1 MQVRVLGGI
10 VLVFFSAAL
19 AASDPGQTNDA
30 AEAMKN
36 LKLCQ
41 ESLGKDDVDAAV
53 EYGEKAVKLDGG
65 NWECQLWLGHAYGRK
80 AQKASVFSK
89 LSNAKKCKA
98 AYEKAVELKAD
109 SAEARQALMEYL
121 LQAPGIAGGDK
132 NKARE
137 QATEILKLDAVR
149 GHLAFAQVYLSEND
163 AAKAEQEY
171 IAITELDPN
180 NQAHRNNLGLFYVN
194 QGKYDQARNIF
205 LTLNEAAPQETAYI
219 YQLGKIALLSGK
231 DLDKGLEYFQ
241 EYLKVEPKPDY
252 PTWADAHWRMG
263 LIQEKLGSKD
273 KAVAEY
279 QKALELNPQHKFAKE
294 SLSKIRGGDVPL

>member
-1 MQVRVLGGI
+1 MRGKIWAGIAI
-10 VLVFFSAAL
+10 VLFSAAL

-41 ESLGKDDVDAAV
+41 ERLGKDDVDAAV
-53 EYGEKAVKLDGG
+53 QYGEKAVELDGG

-80 AQKASVFSK
+80 AQKASLLSK

-98 AYEKAVELKAD
+98 AYERAVELKAD
-109 SAEARQALMEYL
+109 SVEARQALMGYL

-132 NKARE
+132 TKARE
-137 QATEILKLDAVR
+137 QASEIQKLDTVR
-149 GHLAFAQVYLSEND
+149 GHLAFAQIYLSEND

-180 NQAHRNNLGLFYVN
+180 NQVYRNNLGLFYVN
-194 QGKYDQARNIF
+194 LGKYDQARNIF
-205 LTLNEAAPQETAYI
+205 LTLHEAAPRESAYI
-219 YQLGKIALLSGK
+219 YQLGKIALLSEK

-241 EYLKVEPKPDY
+241 DYLRVEPKPDY

-263 LIQEKLGSKD
+263 LIQEKLGGKD
-273 KAVAEY
+273 KAAAEY
-279 QKALELNPQHKFAKE
+279 QKALELNPEHKFAKE
-294 SLSKIRGGDVPL
+294 SLSKIKGGNGPF